1 MRVSARLAKKLS
13 PFNSLKLPLP
23 IVSSIANY
31 LNRACLKIKAFIK
44 EKKPKNSTLRIN
56 PLKHNYGFAILGVLI
71 VSGIGL
77 IITSGVVKQY
87 AHMQTQIQQAERSIQ
102 RTHVMRLIENH
113 MSIPGHCKKT
123 LNQVASDVSDGTN
136 TELTQI
142 LSTHGDPLI
151 ELGLSQEELRSQ
163 YGVEGLTLLQ
173 LQCEETGGVQPCKK
187 CSACNCPSVKWSL
200 SLISQSYINGLPS
213 FNRIVQVPLKLTHTG
228 PDDSDF
234 ECGYTAN
241 GGQVQQGSI
250 CDCPAHRPYW
260 TGSQCLPCPGGK
272 VSDGT
277 LPRKNAT
284 CVCPSNT
291 PQWNGSQCV
300 ACPSN
305 TPQWNGSQCV
315 ACPSNTPKW
324 DGSQCVTCPSNK
336 PQWNG
341 SQCVACPTGQNW
353 NGTQCVT
360 PTSTC
365 TGGRIKQGSN
375 CVCPSSAPNWNGS
388 QCVSSIPTC
397 SGGQVRQGNSCVCPS
412 STPNWDGSNC
422 VACSTGTTW
431 NGASCITPNPNP
443 NPNPN
448 LCSPP
453 KSPIQDSNGVIKCVC
468 PNGSNWNGF
477 TCVGCQLGS
486 SWIGGNCVPD
496 PNRNSCS
503 GGRQVNSNSI
513 CTCPSN
519 TVWDGA
525 KCVSTS
531 PDPNCGAN
539 QNKQGNTCACIPG
552 YKRNHYNNCEKI
564 TNCPRG
570 YSMAGYS
577 DGICRKIT
585 CKGGQY
591 WTQFGC
597 KCPTGSTWEPSGSGK
612 CLFKGSCTG
621 GRIKQG
627 FNCVCPSGK
636 VWDGSNCVT
645 SLPTCTGGRTWDS
658 NLSQCACPSGKTW
671 SGSNCVT
678 SSSCNYGRFWNGSQC
693 VCPSGKTWSGS
704 SCVTPTLT
712 CTGGRIKQGSSCV
725 CPSGKT
731 WSGSSCV
738 TPTPTCTGGRTWNG
752 SSCVCPSGKAW
763 VSSQCLTIIT
773 SPPARPNYSCPTGK
787 NWVLRNG
794 LTGYYWTC
802 TTSP

>member
-13 PFNSLKLPLP
+13 PFNSLKLPLS

-31 LNRACLKIKAFIK
+31 LNRSRLKIETFIK
-44 EKKPKNSTLRIN
+44 EKRQKLKLCIN

-173 LQCEETGGVQPCKK
+173 LQCEETGSAQPCKK

-228 PDDSDF
+228 PGDSDF

-291 PQWNGSQCV
+291 PKWDGSNCV

-324 DGSQCVTCPSNK
+324 NGSQCVACPSNTPK
-336 PQWNG
+336 WNGSNCVACPSSQPKWDG
-341 SQCVACPTGQNW
+341 SQCVACPTGQTW
-353 NGTQCVT
+353 NGSNCTTPT
-360 PTSTC
+360 PTSTSC
-365 TGGRIKQGSN
+365 SRNVNGVWISGTWDIRYG
-375 CVCPSSAPNWNGS
+375 CVCF
-388 QCVSSIPTC
+388 
-397 SGGQVRQGNSCVCPS
+397 GG
-412 STPNWDGSNC
+412 
-422 VACSTGTTW
+422 TW
-431 NGASCITPNPNP
+431 NASG
-443 NPNPN
+443 
-448 LCSPP
+448 
-453 KSPIQDSNGVIKCVC
+453 NGRCF
-468 PNGSNWNGF
+468 P
-477 TCVGCQLGS
+477 
-486 SWIGGNCVPD
+486 
-496 PNRNSCS
+496 
-503 GGRQVNSNSI
+503 
-513 CTCPSN
+513 
-519 TVWDGA
+519 
-525 KCVSTS
+525 
-531 PDPNCGAN
+531 
-539 QNKQGNTCACIPG
+539 
-552 YKRNHYNNCEKI
+552 
-564 TNCPRG
+564 
-570 YSMAGYS
+570 
-577 DGICRKIT
+577 
-585 CKGGQY
+585 
-591 WTQFGC
+591 
-597 KCPTGSTWEPSGSGK
+597 
-612 CLFKGSCTG
+612 
-621 GRIKQG
+621 
-627 FNCVCPSGK
+627 
-636 VWDGSNCVT
+636 
-645 SLPTCTGGRTWDS
+645 
-658 NLSQCACPSGKTW
+658 
-671 SGSNCVT
+671 
-678 SSSCNYGRFWNGSQC
+678 
-693 VCPSGKTWSGS
+693 
-704 SCVTPTLT
+704 
-712 CTGGRIKQGSSCV
+712 
-725 CPSGKT
+725 
-731 WSGSSCV
+731 
-738 TPTPTCTGGRTWNG
+738 
-752 SSCVCPSGKAW
+752 
-763 VSSQCLTIIT
+763 
-773 SPPARPNYSCPTGK
+773 
-787 NWVLRNG
+787 
-794 LTGYYWTC
+794 
-802 TTSP
+802 

>member
-200 SLISQSYINGLPS
+200 SLISQSYVNGLPS

-234 ECGYTAN
+234 ECGYTPN

-291 PQWNGSQCV
+291 PQWNGSNCV

-305 TPQWNGSQCV
+305 TPHWNGSQCV
-315 ACPSNTPKW
+315 ACPSNTPH
-324 DGSQCVTCPSNK
+324 
-336 PQWNG
+336 WNG
-341 SQCVACPTGQNW
+341 SQCVACPSNTPHWNGSQCVACPSSQPKWNGSNCVACPTGQSW
-353 NGTQCVT
+353 NGSQCIT
-360 PTSTC
+360 TIPTICS
-365 TGGRIKQGSN
+365 GGQIKQGSN

-397 SGGQVRQGNSCVCPS
+397 SGGQVRQGNSCICPS
-412 STPNWDGSNC
+412 SQPKWNGSNC
-422 VACSTGTTW
+422 VACLTGQTWNGSNCVSSSSSCPTGYHRVGTSCYINGTCPSGYNWSGNRCIKTTTPNCPGGQRWDSSRNRCECPYRKAWNGSSCQCQGGSIPNGSYSCKCPIGTTWGFSKCVAIPTCTGGKVYNSTYNTCKCPTGKRW
-431 NGASCITPNPNP
+431 NGASCVTASCPTG
-443 NPNPN
+443 
-448 LCSPP
+448 
-453 KSPIQDSNGVIKCVC
+453 KSWNDVVKHCVC
-468 PNGSNWNGF
+468 PAGK
-477 TCVGCQLGS
+477 VEDS
-486 SWIGGNCVPD
+486 SLNCVD
-496 PNRNSCS
+496 KVTCS
-503 GGRQVNSNSI
+503 GGQRWIS
-513 CTCPSN
+513 
-519 TVWDGA
+519 G
-525 KCVSTS
+525 
-531 PDPNCGAN
+531 
-539 QNKQGNTCACIPG
+539 NK
-552 YKRNHYNNCEKI
+552 
-564 TNCPRG
+564 
-570 YSMAGYS
+570 
-577 DGICRKIT
+577 
-585 CKGGQY
+585 
-591 WTQFGC
+591 
-597 KCPTGSTWEPSGSGK
+597 
-612 CLFKGSCTG
+612 
-621 GRIKQG
+621 
-627 FNCVCPSGK
+627 
-636 VWDGSNCVT
+636 
-645 SLPTCTGGRTWDS
+645 
-658 NLSQCACPSGKTW
+658 CACPSGKSWNGASCVTPINPSCPGVQYWNSYLGRCACPSNTAGFPNCQCTGGRVFNSYNLCECPYGKVW
-671 SGSNCVT
+671 SSATSNCIT
-678 SSSCNYGRFWNGSQC
+678 LSCPSGWTKSGSQC
-693 VCPSGKTWSGS
+693 VKTTSTTCPTGS
-704 SCVTPTLT
+704 T
-712 CTGGRIKQGSSCV
+712 KQGSQCV
-725 CPSGKT
+725 
-731 WSGSSCV
+731 
-738 TPTPTCTGGRTWNG
+738 
-752 SSCVCPSGKAW
+752 
-763 VSSQCLTIIT
+763 
-773 SPPARPNYSCPTGK
+773 RPLGP
-787 NWVLRNG
+787 
-794 LTGYYWTC
+794 
-802 TTSP
+802 

>member
-1 MRVSARLAKKLS
+1 MKYLIKKLNLPFKNHKLLKAFKIKYNIFTFRQLAGKSISSNKIAILSSFYKFIPILFEKLGFYRKKNKQKSKQKPYITQNNISFLSQKIRKFKKSPAFKSYRALLTQYKTSSPLSSWKKIIKEYSLSLSLSRVMRVSARLAKKLS
-13 PFNSLKLPLP
+13 PFNSLKLPLS

-102 RTHVMRLIENH
+102 RTHVMRLLENH

-228 PDDSDF
+228 PGDSDF

-315 ACPSNTPKW
+315 ACPSNTPQW
-324 DGSQCVTCPSNK
+324 NGSQCVACPSNT

-341 SQCVACPTGQNW
+341 SQCVACPSN
-353 NGTQCVT
+353 T
-360 PTSTC
+360 P
-365 TGGRIKQGSN
+365 Q
-375 CVCPSSAPNWNGS
+375 WNGS
-388 QCVSSIPTC
+388 QCV
-397 SGGQVRQGNSCVCPS
+397 
-412 STPNWDGSNC
+412 
-422 VACSTGTTW
+422 A
-431 NGASCITPNPNP
+431 
-443 NPNPN
+443 
-448 LCSPP
+448 
-453 KSPIQDSNGVIKCVC
+453 
-468 PNGSNWNGF
+468 
-477 TCVGCQLGS
+477 
-486 SWIGGNCVPD
+486 
-496 PNRNSCS
+496 
-503 GGRQVNSNSI
+503 
-513 CTCPSN
+513 CPSN
-519 TVWDGA
+519 T
-525 KCVSTS
+525 
-531 PDPNCGAN
+531 P
-539 QNKQGNTCACIPG
+539 Q
-552 YKRNHYNNCEKI
+552 
-564 TNCPRG
+564 
-570 YSMAGYS
+570 
-577 DGICRKIT
+577 
-585 CKGGQY
+585 
-591 WTQFGC
+591 
-597 KCPTGSTWEPSGSGK
+597 
-612 CLFKGSCTG
+612 
-621 GRIKQG
+621 
-627 FNCVCPSGK
+627 
-636 VWDGSNCVT
+636 
-645 SLPTCTGGRTWDS
+645 
-658 NLSQCACPSGKTW
+658 
-671 SGSNCVT
+671 
-678 SSSCNYGRFWNGSQC
+678 WNGSQC
-693 VCPSGKTWSGS
+693 VACPSNTPQWNGS
-704 SCVTPTLT
+704 QCVA
-712 CTGGRIKQGSSCV
+712 
-725 CPSGKT
+725 CPSNT
-731 WSGSSCV
+731 PQWNGSQCV
-738 TPTPTCTGGRTWNG
+738 ACPSNTPQWNGSQCVACPSNTPQWNG
-752 SSCVCPSGKAW
+752 SSCVNPPPTPPTPPGPVCVNGVDPSYTGPGMRCNCPPGYSRA
-763 VSSQCLTIIT
+763 SY
-773 SPPARPNYSCPTGK
+773 PPYSCFSNSLFP
-787 NWVLRNG
+787 
-794 LTGYYWTC
+794 
-802 TTSP
+802 